1 MGKNDKFLKRIDKIC
16 RAGDYTDAMYKL
28 QDALLEQPD
37 DGDLLWKLVEVYS
50 FKKEDE
56 NAVKTLSKIVKYK
69 IKPPDYVIGYIKQDF
84 RRVFPYSKAA
94 DFFLFELYIQ
104 RKDYKNAALVLKI
117 TKGEDLRKLEA
128 ELSDK
133 AEKLLKVSGEEET
146 LKKNFDLFCS
156 LVIVRF
162 LMKKEEAAFEP
173 VEGVLRLKMSEF
185 YKEIRDLFLALA
197 PLDSVNPFPWYF
209 AGRAD
214 MALGEIEE
222 ALGHFLSSVKIRHAL
237 AGAAME
243 QLAPALE
250 KIEES
255 SAGLKALA
263 DLAYFGEEYEKAVSY
278 ISRLVEKEENPENLS
293 FLEEYLTDIYLKT
306 GPLTPVLLAQCRFQ
320 ISVGQF
326 DEAFRKLTQIKDL
339 SSPEVMSLLTE
350 LLDKVSDKSAA
361 FKLLGDLEYAAGKT
375 GEAVEAY
382 EEVFRMDKG
391 YADFLAEKLKSMDL
405 SGDLR
410 GIRLAA
416 DIALYRGDLKLAF
429 KHYKDL
435 MDRFPDE
442 TERAI
447 EGIEKVVESSKRSV
461 KIRTL
466 LLSIYIEK
474 KMAEKGLRLIGEIV
488 KMDFHAIQDIYKSII
503 SLAENIEGAAPKLA
517 GLVSI
522 ILSKDPAN
530 LYAIFTSAHLHAL
543 MNDTEKTTEAIK
555 KIMISGNQMLIDGV
569 SGICDA
575 LLEKNPH
582 DRQLQWSI
590 VNILFEA
597 RRYDQITEQ
606 LYTLYLNNPGE
617 GGNILNLLGEI
628 VRRGY
633 VDNALVEIY
642 YRIAQE
648 QGLFNEMER
657 FIKDALTVDAEIPWI
672 YIALARLSFNREDMT
687 TVVKS
692 FQRLLKYGSMEHF
705 YMVRDIT
712 DDIRKIVKPN
722 PGLYYILGLIYRRI
736 GEYDIMRDLFE
747 KVAGK
752 DGQTDNLIRK
762 EIESVIEEK
771 PQEYL
776 FRILGGKMEYLLGHH
791 KEAVAFFN
799 QATKINRESARD
811 LITYY
816 EEMSRDHIDDQFY
829 LLELIKNYLECGMVD
844 EAVMFLKEIDVRE
857 EYLLKYMQVLRL
869 MTEYYP
875 EDAFAFQKL
884 GDYFWETKKYEE
896 SVAHY
901 SQVMALGDREREEAI
916 IDKIRKD
923 IDHISLGAV
932 WHLFIDLA
940 LELGRMDEAISSLEA
955 AMDKLDPEDLGELKD
970 RIARLDSD
978 ANDIKTT
985 RIVALLLIRIGESRE
1000 AFSYMK
1006 GRLKLLLYHPPV
1018 AMELFDQLLE
1028 GSGYENAIFTYYLSY
1043 LYQRD
1048 LVDKIE
1054 EVLSHLDKTDADERQ
1069 KAKYAVMCGDIKKR
1083 KGKEDEALSFYKR
1096 AQRYVPS
1103 LKDQLALFEEV
1114 KKINDDAWI
1123 SYLKRS
1129 SEPSDRLALMDLLI
1143 SRGELEEAYA
1153 LLREPVRPEDERMRL
1168 YLLLNYYEKKKD
1180 YMSYITTAGKISF
1193 DSLSLGDPEVKII
1206 RQLIKAFRELHLY
1219 QKALFYLH
1227 YLKGYIDDEEYAVI
1241 RGNIERERQHFEEAG
1256 AGHYLTK

>member
-50 FKKEDE
+50 LKKDDE
-56 NAVKTLSKIVKYK
+56 NAVKTLSKIVKYR
-69 IKPPDYVIGYIKQDF
+69 IKAPDYVIGYIKQDF
-84 RRVFPYSKAA
+84 RRAFPYSKAA

-104 RKDYKNAALVLKI
+104 RRDYRNAALVLKV
-117 TKGEDLRKLEA
+117 TKGDDLQKMEN
-128 ELSDK
+128 ELADK
-133 AEKLLKVSGEEET
+133 AGKLLKVGGEEET

-162 LMKKEEAAFEP
+162 LLKEENAFEP
-173 VEGVLRLKMSEF
+173 VEGVFRLKIADF
-185 YKEIRDLFLALA
+185 YQDVRALFLALA
-197 PLDSVNPFPWYF
+197 PLDSVNPYPYFF

-214 MALGEIEE
+214 MALGETDK
-222 ALGHFLSSVKIRHAL
+222 ALDHFLSAVKIRHAL
-237 AGAAME
+237 AAPAGE
-243 QLAPALE
+243 ELAPDLE
-250 KIEES
+250 KIEGS
-255 SAGLKALA
+255 PAGLKALA
-263 DLAYFGEEYEKAVSY
+263 DLSYFGEDYEKAVSY
-278 ISRLVEKEENPENLS
+278 ISRLVEKESNPDNLS

-320 ISVGQF
+320 ISAGQY
-326 DEAFRKLTQIKDL
+326 DEAFRKLTQVKDF
-339 SSPEVMSLLTE
+339 SSPDVKSLLTE

-361 FKLLGDLEYAAGKT
+361 FKLLGDVKSTEGKT
-375 GEAVEAY
+375 ADAVEAY

-391 YADFLAEKLKSMDL
+391 YADYLAEKLKSMDL
-405 SGDLR
+405 AGNLG
-410 GIRLAA
+410 GIRLSA

-442 TERAI
+442 TDRAI
-447 EGIEKVVESSKRSV
+447 EGIEKVVENSKRSV

-466 LLSIYIEK
+466 LLGIYIEK

-488 KMDFHAIQDIYKSII
+488 KMDYHAIQDIYKPII

-517 GLVSI
+517 KLVAI

-543 MNDTEKTTEAIK
+543 MNDTAKTTEAIK

-597 RRYDQITEQ
+597 KRYDQITEQ

-642 YRIAQE
+642 YRIALE
-648 QGLFNEMER
+648 QDLFNEMER
-657 FIKDALTVDAEIPWI
+657 FIKDALTVDAEVPWI

-687 TVVKS
+687 TVIKS

-736 GEYDIMRDLFE
+736 GEYDIMRELFE

-752 DGQTDNLIRK
+752 ESQTDDLIRK
-762 EIESVIEEK
+762 EIQSVIEEK

-776 FRILGGKMEYLLGHH
+776 FRILAGKMEYLLGHH

-799 QATKINRESARD
+799 QATKINRDSARD
-811 LITYY
+811 LVTYY
-816 EEMSRDHIDDQFY
+816 EEMSREHIDDQFY
-829 LLELIKNYLECGMVD
+829 LLELIKSYLECDMYD

-857 EYLLKYMQVLRL
+857 DYLLKYMQVLRL

-875 EDAFAFQKL
+875 EDAFAFQRL
-884 GDYFWETKKYEE
+884 GDYFWEAKKYEDA
-896 SVAHY
+896 VTHY
-901 SQVMALGDREREEAI
+901 TRVMALGDRPRQEAI
-916 IDKIRKD
+916 IDMIRKD

-940 LELGRMDEAISSLEA
+940 LELGRMDEAIASLEEA
-955 AMDKLDPEDLGELKD
+955 LEKLSSEDLKELKE
-970 RIARLDSD
+970 RIAHLDSD
-978 ANDIKTT
+978 AHDIKTT
-985 RIVALLLIRIGESRE
+985 RIITLLLIKIGETRE
-1000 AFSYMK
+1000 AFSHMK
-1006 GRLKLLLYHPPV
+1006 GHLKLLLYHPPV

-1028 GSGYENAIFTYYLSY
+1028 ASEYDNSVFTYYLSY

-1048 LVDKIE
+1048 QVDKIE
-1054 EVLSHLDKTDADERQ
+1054 EVLAHLDKTDADGRQ

-1083 KGKEDEALSFYKR
+1083 KGKEKEALTFYKR
-1096 AQRYVPS
+1096 ARRYVPAI
-1103 LKDQLALFEEV
+1103 KEQVALFEEV
-1114 KKINDDAWI
+1114 KKINDEAWI
-1123 SYLKRS
+1123 SYLEK
-1129 SEPSDRLALMDLLI
+1129 SEEPADRLALIDLLI
-1143 SRGELEEAYA
+1143 SSGDLEKAYA
-1153 LLREPVRPEDERMRL
+1153 LLMEPARPEDEKMRL

-1193 DSLSLGDPEVKII
+1193 DSLALGDPEVKII

-1227 YLKGYIDDEEYAVI
+1227 YLKGYVEDDEYGTI